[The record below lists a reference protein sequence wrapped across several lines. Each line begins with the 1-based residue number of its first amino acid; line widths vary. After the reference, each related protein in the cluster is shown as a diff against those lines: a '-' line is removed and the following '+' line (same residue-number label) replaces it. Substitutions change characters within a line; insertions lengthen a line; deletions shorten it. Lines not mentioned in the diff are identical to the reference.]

1 MEELKS
7 KRTDCWE
14 CCMSDEQQREL
25 YSWVLTPFEDEAK
38 NSRRP
43 NFDECMEHLD
53 AMGVK
58 RPSYNGWFRF
68 KARMEKDRRREM
80 LYSIK
85 GSGESAKDLAAMSP
99 ADYELAADTFT
110 NMAIDAGI
118 KGNEKAV
125 SIFSNAARLY
135 QDKLQQD
142 KKLDLQSRAQQT
154 KDEQL
159 KLAREK
165 FEFDAAKKAME
176 LAAEI
181 KTVAS
186 DDSLNDDEKIAKV
199 REALFGSSHTSQ
211 QS

>member
-7 KRTDCWE
+7 KRADSWE

-25 YSWVLTPFEDEAK
+25 YRWALTPFEDEAK
-38 NSRRP
+38 NFRRP
-43 NFDECMEHLD
+43 NFDECMRHLD
-53 AMGVK
+53 EMGVK
-58 RPSYNGWFRF
+58 RPSRPGWFRF
-68 KARMEKDRRREM
+68 KVRMEKDRRLEM
-80 LYSIK
+80 LYSVQ

-99 ADYELAADTFT
+99 ADYALAADTFT
-110 NMAIDAGI
+110 NMALDAGM

-125 SIFSNAARLY
+125 AIFSSAARLY

-165 FEFDAAKKAME
+165 FE
-176 LAAEI
+176 AAERRI
-181 KTVAS
+181 EAARGA
-186 DDSLNDDEKIAKV
+186 LNSHVMTDADKLAKMK
-199 REALFGSSHTSQ
+199 EIFG
-211 QS
+211 